1 MLYFRGG
8 LDMKQ
13 SGAFPGVKPCPLT
26 EGWCLEDR
34 FLLKMRLQTS
44 KRVRERGVGWFCHPA
59 RRQGKATT
67 VTPTLPLKSC
77 SDLVE
82 FEPASQDDGHKQ
94 HKSRR
99 MKGQIARQSIG
110 RKVERG
116 FSANSLPAK

>member
-1 MLYFRGG
+1 
-8 LDMKQ
+8 
-13 SGAFPGVKPCPLT
+13 
-26 EGWCLEDR
+26 
-34 FLLKMRLQTS
+34 MRLQTS

-99 MKGQIARQSIG
+99 MKGQIARQSKRPPKGFYGLIG